1 VQVTVG
7 EGIAGELDSARSP
20 AKRPPIRSA
29 LYNRGRTRAD
39 PKIPSL
45 LAGWRGVFLGGWFL
59 GVAVIGAIVILM
71 AGVGGDLPSH
81 AEQPQV
87 YQAFC
92 AAAVGG
98 YSGSAGFGVF
108 VPVNGNGGPGTWVR
122 SARKIT
128 LSAS

>member
-1 VQVTVG
+1 
-7 EGIAGELDSARSP
+7 
-20 AKRPPIRSA
+20 
-29 LYNRGRTRAD
+29 
-39 PKIPSL
+39 
-45 LAGWRGVFLGGWFL
+45 VFLGGWFL

-92 AAAVGG
+92 AAAVAVGG

-122 SARKIT
+122 
-128 LSAS
+128 